1 MKQRLYFTSDPKLI
15 AKVNLFHVTHPR
27 AFVVWDVMIHHMND
41 YGTIL
46 LPLAL
51 SDIRRRLPDIT
62 SSDLTVYLRYLVH
75 YDLLRPLSDDV
86 YWVCP
91 ALVSLRLE

>member
-1 MKQRLYFTSDPKLI
+1 MRQRLYFTSDPRLI
-15 AKVNLFHVTHPR
+15 AKVNLFRVTHPR

-41 YGTIL
+41 FGTIL

-51 SDIRRRLPDIT
+51 SDIRQALPDIT
-62 SSDLTVYLRYLVH
+62 SSELTTYLRYLVH
-75 YDLLRPLSDDV
+75 YDLLRPLSDDAF
-86 YWVCP
+86 WVCP